1 MLMKMLI
8 YNRRSNNLDTNQYFL
23 FERVKHRRKS
33 YVSQKF
39 KPQVIGCLKTGN
51 RKRIVLSTNPQEE
64 NCVSQT
70 KVTIGQSNRSS
81 SNIPEKE
88 SSWRQDENPLM
99 KYLAKDTAQTGI
111 ANKDVRQKSV
121 KEGQ

>member
-1 MLMKMLI
+1 MVNLMKNI
-8 YNRRSNNLDTNQYFL
+8 PKQN
-23 FERVKHRRKS
+23 KS
-33 YVSQKF
+33 IQHSSQKEDTD
-39 KPQVIGCLKTGN
+39 QTA
-51 RKRIVLSTNPQEE
+51 TNPQEE

-81 SNIPEKE
+81 SIIPETESE